1 MFLEFPKT
9 SANKVSLCIYPSAFK
24 LRVYR
29 KSYMVFLLTLWD
41 SCEAPLIWW
50 CKNHIRKEWGSAFRV
65 SAQHRVQRIGLLS
78 RISKW
83 FGTIA
88 NR

>member
-9 SANKVSLCIYPSAFK
+9 SANKVSLYISPSEFK

-41 SCEAPLIWW
+41 CEAPLIY
-50 CKNHIRKEWGSAFRV
+50 HLRKQWGSAFRV
-65 SAQHRVQRIGLLS
+65 SAQHSVQRMGLRARL
-78 RISKW
+78 SKW
-83 FGTIA
+83 FGAIA
-88 NR
+88 HR

>member
-9 SANKVSLCIYPSAFK
+9 SANKVSLCIYPSVFK

-41 SCEAPLIWW
+41 NCEAPLIWW
-50 CKNHIRKEWGSAFRV
+50 SKNHLRKEWGSAFRV
-65 SAQHRVQRIGLLS
+65 SAQHRVQRT
-78 RISKW
+78 R
-83 FGTIA
+83 
-88 NR
+88 